1 MLQKTTLLKF
11 LLFQILLFSLASFN
25 LVSAQMGPNDDFDGD
40 GIINSVDID
49 DDNDGVLDIYE
60 SQTICGYPSQPFTSL
75 EQARANVKTA
85 GVYYFNLSGNT
96 FSTYVDANGYV
107 LIGVDYS
114 DSGNVSLPTSSALGL
129 VKATNGRGLLSTAA
143 LTGLGT
149 IERIRISSNSTSAGG
164 LDITS
169 ADATLIARIKAN
181 QTLHKGLVDNTLNST
196 WTGTNAG
203 FLTGASCNAASG
215 TTLNVNIVHTCG
227 NTTGMHW
234 IPSLNNQRISY
245 TAGQIPAANYF
256 ALWVRGNTTG
266 TSCYTDTDGDGV
278 PNQFDLDS
286 DGDGCPDAVESGA
299 TRKAG
304 AGNTSTGTLV
314 NTSGTTAN
322 VANARV
328 GNGLPASY
336 GSNGFY
342 NGIESDDTQTA
353 TYTGTYTYDYALSPS
368 YNCTD
373 TDADGVPDVFDI
385 DDDNDGV
392 LDTTECSIP
401 NTTPSNVANAFFNYS
416 NVLDSKAGTIE
427 KPAYIQSI
435 SDWTA
440 GSGITTTTISGR
452 IDLSAVAATSLATA
466 ITNSEYLEHQFVT
479 TSDNYNW
486 FYYVSMTAYGQA
498 YHWAVQISSDNFAT
512 ATTLNSDMSVNTTS
526 GNKYFDITDF
536 LLQPSTTYK
545 IRTYFWGNPGTF
557 SFDDFRVYGYS
568 ECDTDNDGVPN
579 RLDLDSDGDSCPDAV
594 ESGAVAQAGAGNTS
608 TGTLV
613 NTSGT
618 TANVANARVGNGL
631 PASYGSNGFYNGIE
645 SDDTQAATYTGMYT
659 YYNYALSQSYN
670 CTDTDLDG
678 VPDVFDLDD
687 DNDGILDAYESPD
700 CYYSAADATS
710 NATVK
715 ISTALASTT
724 VNSVTVVVDADIA
737 TMHNGTISAVATD
750 NHVFPASAL
759 ASTSSVI
766 YNVAYPLPV
775 GLTQMV
781 VNTDTPNWGTGY
793 FAVLEG
799 SIDNI
804 SYNTLSAPLDI
815 SNNTGTLTANQKV
828 WNVTLNTSNL
838 YSYYRIRVST
848 KPAASSATF
857 RNFEVTGI
865 VNMATYIPSANPKLT
880 CSSDT
885 DGDGLLNHQDL
896 DRDGD
901 GCSDAVEGGGSFTN
915 ANLVTSSING
925 GNTGPSYT
933 GSSTTPVQQNLGNT
947 VGNASTTMGVPTI
960 AGTGQTVLISDNK
973 NYQSCTDFDGDGI
986 SDFDDIDDDN
996 DGVLD
1001 IIESPTCFDMRN
1013 TNDLFTITSGLTSPD
1028 DNQADNDIQ
1037 VLHNGSQT
1045 DFNFRF
1051 SNGQTYNNALI
1062 FMLDFQY
1069 AANISAIA
1077 IYSSGTW
1084 PSSSGKLQGSN
1095 DKISW
1100 TELSAYQALTGA
1112 ISPKNLS
1119 VTQNGGSY
1127 KYYRILGSGLEV
1139 NTSVLISEVTTTAT
1153 PPILSI
1159 AFPKPNCNNDTD
1171 GDGYNNHQDTDSD
1184 GDGCSDAKEAGVVD
1198 YVTANGGTYS
1208 SGTLTNTTVT
1218 ASPYATV
1225 GNNSPAAYGT
1235 NGFYN
1240 GIENNDTAAAA
1251 YLGTYTYASAINAAI
1266 SACFCYRPAVTAGT
1280 VLDTKQGITSL
1291 QRAGVDNDNW
1301 PMVRKGAW
1309 TALESKT
1316 KGFVPNR
1323 LTNQQITDIPP
1334 ANLVEGMM
1342 VYNIS
1347 SDCLYINTDG
1357 TPAGWKCFNT
1367 QTCPN

>member
-256 ALWVRGNTTG
+256 ALWVRGNATG
-266 TSCYTDTDGDGV
+266 TFCSTDTDGDGV

-328 GNGLPASY
+328 GNGAH
-336 GSNGFY
+336 
-342 NGIESDDTQTA
+342 T
-353 TYTGTYTYDYALSPS
+353 
-368 YNCTD
+368 
-373 TDADGVPDVFDI
+373 
-385 DDDNDGV
+385 
-392 LDTTECSIP
+392 
-401 NTTPSNVANAFFNYS
+401 
-416 NVLDSKAGTIE
+416 
-427 KPAYIQSI
+427 
-435 SDWTA
+435 
-440 GSGITTTTISGR
+440 
-452 IDLSAVAATSLATA
+452 
-466 ITNSEYLEHQFVT
+466 
-479 TSDNYNW
+479 
-486 FYYVSMTAYGQA
+486 
-498 YHWAVQISSDNFAT
+498 
-512 ATTLNSDMSVNTTS
+512 
-526 GNKYFDITDF
+526 
-536 LLQPSTTYK
+536 
-545 IRTYFWGNPGTF
+545 
-557 SFDDFRVYGYS
+557 
-568 ECDTDNDGVPN
+568 
-579 RLDLDSDGDSCPDAV
+579 
-594 ESGAVAQAGAGNTS
+594 
-608 TGTLV
+608 
-613 NTSGT
+613 
-618 TANVANARVGNGL
+618 
-631 PASYGSNGFYNGIE
+631 SYGSNGFYNGIE

-678 VPDVFDLDD
+678 VLDVFDLDD

-804 SYNTLSAPLDI
+804 SYNTLSTPLDI

-896 DRDGD
+896 DTDGD

-960 AGTGQTVLISDNK
+960 AGTGQKVLISDNK

-1100 TELSAYQALTGA
+1100 TELSTYQALTGA

-1225 GNNSPAAYGT
+1225 GNNTPAAYGT

-1323 LTNQQITDIPP
+1323 LTAQQIIDIPP